1 MAFPEHLIEPIPL
14 ALNVSVIVSP
24 VLLNSGFKKLEDE
37 SIEAMVVE
45 SMISAG
51 ADWIDTSLRSYLSM

>member
-51 ADWIDTSLRSYLSM
+51 AD